1 MLISKNLPVPSLNIG
16 SSPVIIGLALIVLI
30 IITVTKSAYEQVFGV
45 SIIVGNNSGQD
56 NSSFMNGKS
65 MAMPD
70 RNMTFGSALQNAKMH
85 LTEAI
90 MDLKEGDNKGALMQL
105 NMTNQEIITHEK
117 ELEKML
123 VNR

>member
-16 SSPVIIGLALIVLI
+16 SSTIIIGLALAVLI

-56 NSSFMNGKS
+56 NSSSMNGKS
-65 MAMPD
+65 MAMTD

-105 NMTNQEIITHEK
+105 NMTNQDIITHEK

>member
-1 MLISKNLPVPSLNIG
+1 
-16 SSPVIIGLALIVLI
+16 
-30 IITVTKSAYEQVFGV
+30 
-45 SIIVGNNSGQD
+45 
-56 NSSFMNGKS
+56 MNGKS

-70 RNMTFGSALQNAKMH
+70 RNMTFGSSLQNAKMH

-105 NMTNQEIITHEK
+105 NMTNQGIITHEK

-123 VNR
+123 INR

>member
-16 SSPVIIGLALIVLI
+16 SSIVIIGLALIILI
-30 IITVTKSAYEQVFGV
+30 ILTVTKSAYEQVFGV

-56 NSSFMNGKS
+56 NSSFMIGKS